1 MTETEVRNLS
11 NEDLADL
18 EQKVRAER
26 ERRDRLSSASAGI
39 AGLLKSVKAD
49 GGDPTKVVSE
59 ACAAANVPTPGGVD
73 TPVVNPS
80 EKEPSS
86 RMFGQAR

>member
-1 MTETEVRNLS
+1 MTETEVRGLS

-59 ACAAANVPTPGGVD
+59 ACVAADVDVPGGTAETPGVDENTSDPPPD
-73 TPVVNPS
+73 TP
-80 EKEPSS
+80 
-86 RMFGQAR
+86 